1 MSFKPAFTMQT
12 RRVTGPGATPPNSIL
27 YAAEPCAVWMSSGRS
42 RSRMPGDPPIVFQ
55 VALQQSRYFDPPGWS
70 GNPPTF
76 DITKAD
82 YFQITSPAFSPF
94 PKLSVVY
101 AGFMWIGT
109 ADTHIRFDCTPF
121 RSIPI
126 ASSVLQS
133 FGPQTEAG
141 LPLVGGRYATFDI
154 YRPFGAAV
162 PTLVAAPGVLYPDP
176 YGGRG
181 HYSGGNYLTWSHV
194 LDCADTVD
202 IRDGLSRASGLDT
215 TSYSDGDEVR
225 FPTGIPVTRYVVV
238 KVTRPMVA
246 DGTLRKRVY
255 LLRDQPAWPGP

>member
-27 YAAEPCAVWMSSGRS
+27 YAGEPCAVWMSSGRS

-94 PKLSVVY
+94 PRLSVVFS
-101 AGFMWIGT
+101 GFMWIGT

-121 RSIPI
+121 RTLPV

-133 FGPQTEAG
+133 WGPQAENG
-141 LPLVGGRYATFDI
+141 NYLPGGRYATFDI

-162 PTLVAAPGVLYPDP
+162 PFLAAVPGVIYPDP
-176 YGGRG
+176 YGGRNRPTG
-181 HYSGGNYLTWSHV
+181 QQGLYWSDV
-194 LDCADTVD
+194 LDTADTVD
-202 IRDGLSRASGLDT
+202 IRDGVLRNAGTDST
-215 TSYSDGDEVR
+215 TYADGDEVR
-225 FPTGIPVTRYVVV
+225 FPTGIAVTRYVVI
-238 KVTRPMVA
+238 KVTRVGLP
-246 DGTLRKRVY
+246 DGTVRKRVY
-255 LLRDQPAWPGP
+255 LVRDNPIWPGP